1 VNAWVTLVAAV
12 AGAAIALAGQHVAK
26 RGETRTRRG
35 ELLLEQCA
43 QVVALSDEF
52 RSRVWE
58 EAKLGK
64 QGQVDAW
71 DLGGYRLAA
80 ARIRILSDDA
90 SLVAALEELTN
101 SGKQLGAY
109 WRRGKVD
116 LDELQ
121 SRRELDK
128 VACSDFVQVSQI
140 VVKRYLGEH
149 N

>member
-1 VNAWVTLVAAV
+1 MNAWVTVVATV
-12 AGAAIALAGQHVAK
+12 AGAIIALGGQYVAK

-35 ELLLEQCA
+35 ELLMEQCA

-58 EAKLGK
+58 EDKLGK

-80 ARIRILSDDA
+80 ARIKILSDDVT
-90 SLVAALEELTN
+90 LVAALEELTE
-101 SGKQLGAY
+101 SGKRLGTS
-109 WRRGKVD
+109 WRRGERD
-116 LDELQ
+116 PDELQ
-121 SRRELDK
+121 RFREIDK
-128 VACSDFVQVSQI
+128 ATCHHFVKVSEI
-140 VVKRYLGEH
+140 VVKRYLGER